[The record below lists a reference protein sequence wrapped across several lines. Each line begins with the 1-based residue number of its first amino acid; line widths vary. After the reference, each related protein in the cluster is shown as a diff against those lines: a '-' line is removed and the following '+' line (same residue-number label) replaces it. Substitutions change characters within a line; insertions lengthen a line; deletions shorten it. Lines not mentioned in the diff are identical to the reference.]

1 MKKKL
6 ISVFSVMALVLGTY
20 TVAMADNTT
29 NSNATGNS
37 LKSFGNVVY
46 TNGEDSVEIYSDDL
60 YILADQLDSFK
71 SKVADQLAEINT
83 YLSSGSTGTSTVT
96 DSSIKIVHT
105 QPSGSDAVDP
115 LSLDFDILLEGLAAS
130 QSIPT
135 DVTEYGYPDGTN
147 LYKNSEGELTT
158 DGTEENVEQ
167 INISAATPENLSA
180 GSAAWVNGEL
190 ILGTGADNKAYYNLG
205 FQSGYEDALVK
216 EPDALDPVTMLKTV
230 SVMYNHKTVTE
241 SIQYVDEPASD
252 NRWTSS
258 VSASHTTKYSYGASY
273 ESQTNLIPLFK
284 TDADGELCL
293 LYSIDYYIDRACSD
307 NNGSA
312 TGGLNV
318 YLYDSS
324 GKLITTTS
332 YSRCTVSTSSKNVKH
347 SFTLFNY
354 IITSDAVYVSFDL
367 RCGAKKSSDGSGT
380 MAWSTGIVNQID
392 LNYYTAISD

>member
-83 YLSSGSTGTSTVT
+83 YLSSGSNGTSTVT

-105 QPSGSDAVDP
+105 EPSGSDVVDP
-115 LSLDFDILLEGLAAS
+115 LTLDFDTLLEGVAAS

-135 DVTEYGYPDGTN
+135 DVTEYGYSDGTI

-190 ILGTGADNKAYYNLG
+190 ILGTGADNKAYYNKSDVPQISEFYVSDWLWTG
-205 FQSGYEDALVK
+205 GTLKNLPTNKNLVISLAGRAGSAK
-216 EPDALDPVTMLKTV
+216 YSPQPDYSKGTAWG
-230 SVMYNHKTVTE
+230 SVAIYLNNQNE
-241 SIQYVDEPASD
+241 SITIS
-252 NRWTSS
+252 
-258 VSASHTTKYSYGASY
+258 
-273 ESQTNLIPLFK
+273 NL
-284 TDADGELCL
+284 
-293 LYSIDYYIDRACSD
+293 
-307 NNGSA
+307 
-312 TGGLNV
+312 
-318 YLYDSS
+318 
-324 GKLITTTS
+324 
-332 YSRCTVSTSSKNVKH
+332 STE
-347 SFTLFNY
+347 
-354 IITSDAVYVSFDL
+354 
-367 RCGAKKSSDGSGT
+367 
-380 MAWSTGIVNQID
+380 TGIN
-392 LNYYTAISD
+392 TKAIYFTFN

>member
-83 YLSSGSTGTSTVT
+83 YLSSGSNGTSTVT

-105 QPSGSDAVDP
+105 EPSGSDVVDP
-115 LSLDFDILLEGLAAS
+115 LTLDFDTLLEGVAAS

-135 DVTEYGYPDGTN
+135 DVTEYGYSDGTI

-190 ILGTGADNKAYYNLG
+190 ILGTGADNKAYYNWGYING
-205 FQSGYEDALVK
+205 FNKNEKNVEITYTYHEHTDDCYSSQ
-216 EPDALDPVTMLKTV
+216 PC
-230 SVMYNHKTVTE
+230 TVTRVVTNNTGTRVYFTE
-241 SIQYVDEPASD
+241 THSSCGRGIVTSA
-252 NRWTSS
+252 TSS
-258 VSASHTTKYSYGASY
+258 S
-273 ESQTNLIPLFK
+273 NLH
-284 TDADGELCL
+284 DAVGT
-293 LYSIDYYIDRACSD
+293 IYIDTHTYETLTCGKTESTIE
-307 NNGSA
+307 SA
-312 TGGLNV
+312 V
-318 YLYDSS
+318 
-324 GKLITTTS
+324 I
-332 YSRCTVSTSSKNVKH
+332 
-347 SFTLFNY
+347 LFN
-354 IITSDAVYVSFDL
+354 
-367 RCGAKKSSDGSGT
+367 
-380 MAWSTGIVNQID
+380 
-392 LNYYTAISD
+392 